1 MAVDYFSVQF
11 ELQLVGGAVRIWFM
25 GSQKLAP
32 FSQIVENLS
41 MMPVVWDCCIRAHIW
56 RNNFPGNCQE

>member
-1 MAVDYFSVQF
+1 MSSETLGVYRGMAVDYFPLQF

-32 FSQIVENLS
+32 YSQIVENLS
-41 MMPVVWDCCIRAHIW
+41 MVPVVVGEHIY
-56 RNNFPGNCQE
+56 